1 MPVRSTAALCCAC
14 AHQRKTVRTGKK
26 DLLFPAQNN
35 WAPGSSPG
43 RSLRNGWELSR
54 NGWEPRGPNRGA
66 RKKDFRGTCGHPDR
80 QWSGAGMSTSPVPV
94 QSCARLGCPVRTGK
108 RDVLIPEKVSSWSLA
123 RDAGPTRPDPAQE
136 RALADEGTAGG
147 VQGLANRGEGRATS
161 VSSGPA
167 GRAHVPP
174 PSRPSKRE
182 KEGLGRPPPRTTLI
196 RGKGIAAL
204 PLPRGRDGRAAA
216 LCPLWL

>member
-1 MPVRSTAALCCAC
+1 MLRLCPSAQDCPNRQKGSSVPGTKQLGSGFEPGEELAQRLGALTQRLGAERPEPLRSQERLSGDLRSPGPPMVWCRDEHIPLADPVLR
-14 AHQRKTVRTGKK
+14 RTGM
-26 DLLFPAQNN
+26 
-35 WAPGSSPG
+35 S
-43 RSLRNGWELSR
+43 
-54 NGWEPRGPNRGA
+54 
-66 RKKDFRGTCGHPDR
+66 CPDR
-80 QWSGAGMSTSPVPV
+80 QEGCAYPGKSQVVVSGEG
-94 QSCARLGCPVRTGK
+94 R
-108 RDVLIPEKVSSWSLA
+108 
-123 RDAGPTRPDPAQE
+123 RPDPAQE

-182 KEGLGRPPPRTTLI
+182 KEGLGRPPPRTTRI

-204 PLPRGRDGRAAA
+204 PLPMGRDGRAAA
-216 LCPLWL
+216 LCPLRL